1 MRTLQRPLGYKSETP
16 MYHRQKNPVDV
27 CAHLSPHTE
36 WSTRYREIGILSS
49 MTWIQESF
57 LPFTKFENLENL
69 FN

>member
-1 MRTLQRPLGYKSETP
+1 

-36 WSTRYREIGILSS
+36 RSTRYREIGILSS

-57 LPFTKFENLENL
+57 LPFTQFENLENL